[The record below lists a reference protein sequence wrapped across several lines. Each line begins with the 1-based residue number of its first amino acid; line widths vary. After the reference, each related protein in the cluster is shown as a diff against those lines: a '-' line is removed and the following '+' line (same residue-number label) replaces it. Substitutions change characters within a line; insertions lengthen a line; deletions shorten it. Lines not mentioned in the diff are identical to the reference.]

1 MADSSTGNQEGFHR
15 EVTFELGFESFPFG
29 EGRNESIRTCMLK
42 DMELWKVLE
51 FSGEHK
57 RQNSSAGMALAFW
70 GGGRGGAGGSA
81 VARQEL
87 ETG

>member
-1 MADSSTGNQEGFHR
+1 M
-15 EVTFELGFESFPFG
+15 TFELGFESFPFG

-57 RQNSSAGMALAFW
+57 RQNSSAGMALAF
-70 GGGRGGAGGSA
+70 GGGQGGSGGKCSG
-81 VARQEL
+81 Q
-87 ETG
+87 TGIRNRVKF

>member
-1 MADSSTGNQEGFHR
+1 
-15 EVTFELGFESFPFG
+15 
-29 EGRNESIRTCMLK
+29 MLK
-42 DMELWKVLE
+42 DMELWEVLE

-57 RQNSSAGMALAFW
+57 RQNSSAGMALAFV
-70 GGGRGGAGGSA
+70 GGGWWGSA